1 MSDDM
6 RLVGRWVLTETD
18 DTEMRRFEEVWME
31 LFGDGRLVFCADYGP
46 QVGCSEFIYRIEDG
60 ELVAE
65 EAEDDDEDGQRD
77 IRRASYEFTS
87 DGDLRLD
94 HGKTYSL
101 FRKGALGAGPV

>member
-18 DTEMRRFEEVWME
+18 DTQMRRFEEVWME

-46 QVGCSEFIYRIEDG
+46 QVGCSEFIYRIEGSELITEEDG
-60 ELVAE
+60 E
-65 EAEDDDEDGQRD
+65 RD
-77 IRRASYEFTS
+77 IRRAKYQFTN
-87 DGDLRLD
+87 DGHLRLD

-101 FRKGALGAGPV
+101 FRKGAVGAGPV